1 MVVCPVCEH
10 AQAGGSECEVCGAR
24 LAVPSAFLDAE
35 PPIAPMEGLE
45 PTFQAAV
52 PALAP
57 ELFPGLEPT
66 GAAPVPAPPADV
78 LPDIEPTTT
87 APVDPP
93 VAVLPDMERIGDG
106 VPVEERTPYPAVV
119 VCRYCRTEAAPG
131 AKLCERCGMRLPTA
145 QLPAPEPVGSAGVPM
160 CSCGT
165 PIRGPRCPSCGARTG

>member
-24 LAVPSAFLDAE
+24 LPVPPAFPEAE
-35 PPIAPMEGLE
+35 PSIAPMEGLE

-66 GAAPVPAPPADV
+66 AAAPVSDPLPAGI
-78 LPDIEPTTT
+78 PDLEPTRT
-87 APVDPP
+87 AHVDPP
-93 VAVLPDMERIGDG
+93 VAPLTEVERIGDG
-106 VPVEERTPYPAVV
+106 APAEERTPYPAVV
-119 VCRYCRTEAAPG
+119 VCRYCRTEAALG

-145 QLPAPEPVGSAGVPM
+145 ELPAPEPLASEARM